1 MNSRL
6 WRVVSFDVCVL
17 GWLCVQGVFSELEAL
32 ATIIASAV
40 HDVDHP
46 GVTNQYLINT
56 SESYI
61 PRPRAF

>member
-1 MNSRL
+1 M
-6 WRVVSFDVCVL
+6 
-17 GWLCVQGVFSELEAL
+17 QGVFSELEVL

-56 SESYI
+56 STYHHFALYI
-61 PRPRAF
+61 RTVEKH